1 MKKVLLFVFFVLGIA
16 WILFV
21 ASIMLR
27 RNLPMDS
34 QWQLPRDKNARLN
47 TSGINDVQYSPDGTR
62 IAVAST
68 IGVWFYDV
76 NADKAPVP
84 LTTDMT
90 SIFSI
95 SFSLDGE
102 TLASGGEDELVRL
115 WDVDTRNHKRTFITN
130 HGPFFR
136 VLFST
141 DGETL
146 ASCSVQELNLWDVAT
161 NTHKANNRMGAS
173 WFTISMNAD
182 GGTLAT
188 INKGYATIRLWDV
201 ITGEEEGWLRGHTKD
216 VESIAFSPDGKTLA
230 SGSRDKTVR
239 LWDVATG
246 KQKKVLKGHRKS
258 IDSIVFSADG
268 QMLASASRDKT
279 IRVWDAITGKH
290 KKILKGHTAPVN
302 GAAFSPDGRAIVSW
316 SNDQTIRLWDVHTGE
331 VKKTIKVPIAEGE

>member
-1 MKKVLLFVFFVLGIA
+1 MRKMLLFVFFVLGIA
-16 WILFV
+16 WILFL
-21 ASIMLR
+21 ASIMPR
-27 RNLPMDS
+27 HNLPMDS
-34 QWQLPRDKNARLN
+34 HWQLPRDKNARLN

-68 IGVWFYDV
+68 IGVWFYDL

-90 SIFSI
+90 SVFSI

-115 WDVDTRNHKRTFITN
+115 WDVDTGNHKRTFITN

-141 DGETL
+141 DGKTL

-161 NTHKANNRMGAS
+161 STHKANNRMGAS
-173 WFTISMNAD
+173 WCAVSMNAD

-188 INKGYATIRLWDV
+188 DKGYATIRLWDV
-201 ITGEEEGWLRGHTKD
+201 ITGEEERRLRGHTKN

-230 SGSRDKTVR
+230 SGSTDKTVR

-268 QMLASASRDKT
+268 QLLATASRDHT
-279 IRVWDAITGKH
+279 LRVWDTSTGKR
-290 KKILKGHTAPVN
+290 KKTFKGHTAEVV
-302 GAAFSPDGRAIVSW
+302 GVSFSPDGQTIISW
-316 SNDQTIRLWDVHTGE
+316 SNDQTIRLWDVHTGK
-331 VKKTIKVPIAEGE
+331 VKKTIKVPKF